1 MTLAVASYSA
11 AMDGGFT
18 GIADVSAALA
28 AIGATT
34 GWRVIGGVAVM
45 LHQQRLAL
53 DLPIRS
59 TADADLG
66 VVRQLLRDEGLV
78 AQVESAGY
86 VRVGGNRWERPIDKR
101 RTAAVDVLVPAYRS
115 RARDTVR
122 VGGIVTT
129 EVPGLAEALRRPGV
143 EVGVSFVLTDGTAL
157 AASVVLPD
165 AVSMLALKARVRTVR
180 REERDAED
188 LWRCLEIAAADG
200 VTPDDFASDKPLGA
214 VADLVRRDLSP
225 GGQTVAALSAGL
237 QPDAAARRR
246 TRLRALVAEVVGPR

>member
-1 MTLAVASYSA
+1 MTLAVASSSA
-11 AMDGGFT
+11 AMDDGFT

-28 AIGATT
+28 AIGASD

-66 VVRQLLRDEGLV
+66 VAPQPLRDAGLI
-78 AQVESAGY
+78 AEVEAAGY
-86 VRVGGNRWERPIDKR
+86 VRVGGNRWERPIDER
-101 RTAAVDVLVPAYRS
+101 RTAAVDILVPAYRS

-143 EVGVSFVLTDGTAL
+143 EVAVSFALTDGSTL
-157 AASVVLPD
+157 TASVVLPD

-180 REERDAED
+180 HEARDAED
-188 LWRCLEIAAADG
+188 LWRCLEIAAAAG
-200 VTPDDFASDKPLGA
+200 VTPEDFVGDEPLAA
-214 VADLVRRDLSP
+214 VADLVARELDPRGP
-225 GGQTVAALSAGL
+225 TVAALSAGL
-237 QPDAAARRR
+237 NRDAAARRR
-246 TRLRALVAEVVGPR
+246 TRLRALVAEVVGTR